1 MLFSIEK
8 RRYVSTFPIGR
19 TDGWGYGMLDG
30 VSLDQLRTFIAA
42 VDEGSFS
49 AASRKLLRSQS
60 VVSETVG
67 NLEDQIGVPLFDRSG
82 RYPKLTPAGVVLLAD
97 ARSIITGVD
106 LLKARAKG
114 MAVGLEPELSV
125 VVDVFYP
132 IDAITQVAKEF
143 RRQYPGVALR
153 VYAEALGA
161 AIQPVL
167 DGRCSVGIIG
177 SLPVI
182 PDLFTSERLPAVSFL
197 MVAAS
202 DHPLASYKGKI
213 PKEVLA
219 KHTQIVL
226 TDRSTLSAGR
236 ELGVM
241 SPTTWRLADL
251 FAKHHFLLSGL
262 GWGGMP
268 LHAVSKDLNEGRLAE
283 LTIEDVPPGGLN
295 LSMSA
300 VWQTKSP
307 PGPAG
312 RWFIERLKDIPIAAG
327 DAARQPSAAKM
338 KRRRR

>member
-1 MLFSIEK
+1 
-8 RRYVSTFPIGR
+8 
-19 TDGWGYGMLDG
+19 MLDG

-67 NLEDQIGVPLFDRSG
+67 NLEEQIGVALFDRSG
-82 RYPKLTPAGVVLLAD
+82 RYPKLTPAGTVLLAD
-97 ARSIITGVD
+97 ARSIIAGVD
-106 LLKARAKG
+106 FMKARAKG
-114 MAVGLEPELSV
+114 MAVGLEPELAV

-132 IDAITQVAKEF
+132 IGAVTQVAKEF
-143 RRQYPGVALR
+143 RDRFPGVALR
-153 VYAEALGA
+153 IYVEALGA

-167 DGRCSVGIIG
+167 DGRCSIGVIG
-177 SLPVI
+177 SLPLI
-182 PDLFTSERLPAVSFL
+182 PATLTNERLPAIRYL
-197 MVAAS
+197 MVAAA

-213 PKEVLA
+213 PKDVLG

-226 TDRSTLSAGR
+226 TDRSELSSGR
-236 ELGVM
+236 EMGVM

-251 FAKHHFLLSGL
+251 FAKHHFLLNGV

-268 LHAVSKDLNEGRLAE
+268 LHIVQNDLSEGRLAV
-283 LTIEDVPPGGLN
+283 LGIEDVPPEGLN

-312 RWFIERLKDIPIAAG
+312 RWFIERLKQIPVLGTGVPRRKTRGKPKPAG
-327 DAARQPSAAKM
+327 KKQDR
-338 KRRRR
+338 

>member
-1 MLFSIEK
+1 
-8 RRYVSTFPIGR
+8 
-19 TDGWGYGMLDG
+19 MLDG

-60 VVSETVG
+60 VVSDAIG
-67 NLEDQIGVPLFDRSG
+67 NLEDQIGVPLFDRTG
-82 RYPKLTPAGVVLLAD
+82 RYPKLTPEGVVLLAD
-97 ARSIITGVD
+97 ARSIINGVD

-114 MAVGLEPELSV
+114 MIAGLEPELSV

-132 IDAITQVAKEF
+132 IEAITQVAKEF
-143 RRQYPGVALR
+143 GQHYPSVALR
-153 VYAEALGA
+153 IYVEALGA

-182 PDLFTSERLPAVSFL
+182 PDTLTNEGLPSIHFV

-202 DHPLASYKGKI
+202 DHPLTAHKGKI
-213 PKEVLA
+213 PRELLA

-226 TDRSTLSAGR
+226 TDRSDLSAGR
-236 ELGVM
+236 EMGVM

-251 FAKHHFLLSGL
+251 FAKHHFLLTGL

-268 LHAVSKDLNEGRLAE
+268 LHVVQRDLDEGRLA
-283 LTIEDVPPGGLN
+283 LLPIEEVPDGGLP

-300 VWQTKSP
+300 IWRTQSP

-312 RWFIERLKDIPIAAG
+312 RWFIERLKVIPIVNREEG
-327 DAARQPSAAKM
+327 
-338 KRRRR
+338 KRRPKSRRARSGTYPTAPIAWADG

>member
-1 MLFSIEK
+1 
-8 RRYVSTFPIGR
+8 
-19 TDGWGYGMLDG
+19 MLDG

-42 VDEGSFS
+42 ADEGSFS
-49 AASRKLLRSQS
+49 AASRKLLRAQS
-60 VVSETVG
+60 VVSETVS
-67 NLEDQIGVPLFDRSG
+67 NLEEQIGVTLFDRSG

-132 IDAITQVAKEF
+132 IDAITKVAKEF
-143 RRQYPGVALR
+143 RRQYPGVSLR
-153 VYAEALGA
+153 IYVEALGA

-167 DGRCSVGIIG
+167 DGRCSVGIVG

-182 PDLFTSERLPAVSFL
+182 PDSLTSERLPGVSFL
-197 MVAAS
+197 MVAAG

-219 KHTQIVL
+219 RHTQIVL
-226 TDRSTLSAGR
+226 TDRSELSAGR

-251 FAKHHFLLSGL
+251 FAKHHFLLNGL

-268 LHAVSKDLNEGRLAE
+268 LHAVRKDLKEGRLAE
-283 LTIEDVPPGGLN
+283 LTIEDVPPGGLI

-312 RWFIERLKDIPIAAG
+312 RWFIERVKEIPIATGETAPRHT
-327 DAARQPSAAKM
+327 AARTK
-338 KRRRR
+338 KRRR

>member
-1 MLFSIEK
+1 
-8 RRYVSTFPIGR
+8 
-19 TDGWGYGMLDG
+19 MLDG

-49 AASRKLLRSQS
+49 AAARKLLRAQS
-60 VVSETVG
+60 VVSETVS

-97 ARSIITGVD
+97 ARSIVTGVD

-114 MAVGLEPELSV
+114 MAAGLEPELSV

-132 IDAITQVAKEF
+132 IDAITQVAREF
-143 RRQYPGVALR
+143 RQQYPGVALR
-153 VYAEALGA
+153 IYVEALGA
-161 AIQPVL
+161 AIQPVI

-182 PDLFTSERLPAVSFL
+182 PDTLTNERLASITFL
-197 MVAAS
+197 MVAAR
-202 DHPLASYKGKI
+202 DHPLTSHKGKI
-213 PKEVLA
+213 SKEALG
-219 KHTQIVL
+219 KYTQIVL
-226 TDRSTLSAGR
+226 TDRSELSAGR

-241 SPTTWRLADL
+241 SPATWRLADL
-251 FAKHHFLLSGL
+251 FAKHHFILNGL

-268 LHAVSKDLNEGRLAE
+268 LHAVRKDLEEGRLKPLA
-283 LTIEDVPPGGLN
+283 IEDVPPGGLDVP
-295 LSMSA
+295 MSA

-312 RWFIERLKDIPIAAG
+312 RWFIERLKEIPLSNSVPKPRIG
-327 DAARQPSAAKM
+327 EAK
-338 KRRRR
+338 KRRSRG